1 MSFRVSILLL
11 MLNFGLL
18 LLTDIACAKN
28 KEIPGLQV
36 EGKLRTDEGGLNG
49 AIIEVYEADSDEL
62 NQTATVDETGKF
74 ALQLAFQHD
83 YYFVFKNRGCYS
95 KKLLLN
101 AVIPEKVL
109 KRDPY
114 FPPIKII
121 VTLFREMPE
130 IDPSFSEKPVG
141 KIFYSAELDNF
152 DSESYFNDK
161 QIREKIDEEVAA
173 TYQKKLEKA
182 KTLEDSGNLAEAVSE
197 YQTATSLKQD
207 DDIVLKKIASLKE
220 QIIKQEEKA
229 TQAEVAGKE
238 SMDKQL
244 IAASPETA
252 DTADNALE
260 TQANQSASVQKTS
273 GDTITNETK
282 NLAEQTRPDSAETTA
297 QTAEVE
303 PKKMFEDSAQKVT
316 GETEKQE
323 AIAATENTKTQNTEQ
338 EKAQSSSIDGEEKSL
353 AQASIQ
359 PLEKRSGSG
368 ILLISGLMLFAL
380 IVLLWFR
387 RKAKQKDTAEN
398 E

>member
-1 MSFRVSILLL
+1 